1 MRVAALSQIVVFL
14 HYCLVNTSKQQFVLS
29 GVLIELQ
36 YVVRFH
42 AWCRLRVVAL
52 GQIFEFLPRFSQLL

>member
-14 HYCLVNTSKQQFVLS
+14 HYFLVNTSKQQFVLS

-36 YVVRFH
+36 YVVRFN

-52 GQIFEFLPRFSQLL
+52 SQILNK

>member
-14 HYCLVNTSKQQFVLS
+14 HYFLVNTSKQQFVLS

-36 YVVRFH
+36 YVVRFN

-52 GQIFEFLPRFSQLL
+52 RQIFEFLPRF

>member
-14 HYCLVNTSKQQFVLS
+14 HYFLVNTSKQQFVLS
-29 GVLIELQ
+29 KVLIELQ
-36 YVVRFH
+36 YVVRFN

-52 GQIFEFLPRFSQLL
+52 RQIFEFLPRF